1 MNHFLNF
8 KVRMIYFFLLCV
20 VYFLNLYYFD
30 FYDYKSIYLVIF
42 ILFLMYYLFDVA
54 NFDSYKVR
62 IKKILTSVI
71 INMAVFLLMYFL
83 TRNIKSVYIFFI
95 YTVAQII
102 LKCSI
107 LYFDRENVRVLILGY
122 DEIPTLKIVE
132 AIKEKKNKYKYV
144 GYVYEKEEKLE
155 NYLGKI
161 EDIEEIVEKN
171 NIQAIIFVSRK
182 QVKVYA
188 DLVVKLKFKGITV
201 VDYLGFLEREEGRVD
216 VDKIDDLWV
225 LMTTG
230 FNSFNSKLQ
239 KRIKRAFDFIA
250 SLILLV
256 VSFPFMIFTYILV
269 KKDGGPAFFKQK
281 RIGMNGKEFEIIK
294 FRSMKVHDPNK
305 FSKYASEN
313 DDRIT
318 KVGHFIRKTRLD
330 ELPQLI
336 NVFRGDMSFVGPRP
350 EWNELGH
357 DYEKKIKNYHL
368 RYAVRPGI
376 TGWAQTMYF
385 YSSTIEEVKEK
396 LEYDLYYIKYQ
407 DLFLDIV
414 ILFKTVKIVIF
425 GKGI

>member
-42 ILFLMYYLFDVA
+42 ILFLMYYLFDVV

-107 LYFDRENVRVLILGY
+107 LYFDRENIRVLILGY
-122 DEIPTLKIVE
+122 DEIPTLKIVDI
-132 AIKEKKNKYKYV
+132 IKEKKNKYKYV

-161 EDIEEIVEKN
+161 EEIEEIGEKN
-171 NIQAIIFVSRK
+171 NIQEIIFVSRK

-225 LMTTG
+225 LMSTG

-269 KKDGGPAFFKQK
+269 KRDGGPAFFKQK

>member
-1 MNHFLNF
+1 MNHLLNF
-8 KVRMIYFFLLCV
+8 RMRLIYFLLIGLA
-20 VYFLNLYYFD
+20 YEGGL
-30 FYDYKSIYLVIF
+30 FYLDIIKSRNAQLIIL
-42 ILFLMYYLFDVA
+42 ILFLLYYLFDISTF
-54 NFDSYKVR
+54 NSYKVNFKR
-62 IKKILTSVI
+62 IVTSI
-71 INMAVFLLMYFL
+71 FINFLGFL
-83 TRNIKSVYIFFI
+83 TLYLMRRDIKIVFFFLGFTLIQIFFK
-95 YTVAQII
+95 Y
-102 LKCSI
+102 LLSFFNK
-107 LYFDRENVRVLILGY
+107 ENIRVLILGY
-122 DEIPTLKIVE
+122 DTPTSKIIN
-132 AIKEKKNKYKYV
+132 ALNKKNNKYKYV
-144 GYVYEKEEKLE
+144 GYVHEEKEDLD
-155 NYLGKI
+155 NYLGKVS
-161 EDIEEIVEKN
+161 DIEEIVKKYQ
-171 NIQAIIFVSRK
+171 IHQIIFTSRK
-182 QVKVYA
+182 QVKLYA
-188 DLVVKLKFKGITV
+188 DTIVKLKLSGIAV
-201 VDYLGFLEREEGRVD
+201 SDYLGFLEKEEGKVD
-216 VDKIDDLWV
+216 VDKIDSLWV
-225 LMTTG
+225 LMTDG
-230 FNSFNSKLQ
+230 FTSFNNGLQ
-239 KRIKRAFDFIA
+239 RRIKRAFDIIT
-250 SLILLV
+250 STILLI
-256 VSFPFMIFTYILV
+256 VSFPFMIFTFILV
-269 KKDGGPAFFKQK
+269 KRDGGPAFFKQK

-294 FRSMKVHDPNK
+294 FRSMKVHDPSK

>member
-1 MNHFLNF
+1 MKHFLNF
-8 KVRMIYFFLLCV
+8 KIRTIYFTLLAISFYYLANFFNIYFAETLFL
-20 VYFLNLYYFD
+20 FL
-30 FYDYKSIYLVIF
+30 V
-42 ILFLMYYLFDVA
+42 ILFLLYYLFDIS
-54 NFDSYKVR
+54 NFDSYKVNY
-62 IKKILTSVI
+62 KKIIYSLF
-71 INMAVFLLMYFL
+71 INF
-83 TRNIKSVYIFFI
+83 IIFFI
-95 YTVAQII
+95 IFLIFANNRVNVIYFFLLYSVIQITLKYFLAFFNKKHISVA
-102 LKCSI
+102 
-107 LYFDRENVRVLILGY
+107 ILGI
-122 DEIPTLKIVE
+122 DSPTGKIIEILN
-132 AIKEKKNKYKYV
+132 KNNKFEYV
-144 GYVYEKEEKLE
+144 GYIDNENSTFS

-161 EDIEEIVEKN
+161 ESIEEIVKEN
-171 NIQAIIFVSRK
+171 NIQEIIFTSRK
-182 QVKVYA
+182 VVKKYA
-188 DLVVKLKFKGITV
+188 DLIVELKLKGITI
-201 VDYLGFLEREEGRVD
+201 VDYLGFLEKEEGKVD
-216 VDKIDDLWV
+216 IDKVDSLWI
-225 LMTTG
+225 LMTDG
-230 FNSFNSKLQ
+230 FTSFDSNFQ
-239 KRIKRAFDFIA
+239 KKVKRVFDIII
-250 SLILLV
+250 SIILLII
-256 VSFPFMIFTYILV
+256 SFPFMIFTFILV

-294 FRSMKVHDPNK
+294 FRSMKVHDPSK
-305 FSKYASEN
+305 FSKYASED

>member
-1 MNHFLNF
+1 MNHLLNF
-8 KVRMIYFFLLCV
+8 KMRLIYFLLIGL
-20 VYFLNLYYFD
+20 VYEGGL
-30 FYDYKSIYLVIF
+30 FYLDIIKSRNAQLIIL
-42 ILFLMYYLFDVA
+42 ILFLLYYLFDISTF
-54 NFDSYKVR
+54 NSYKVNFKR
-62 IKKILTSVI
+62 IVTSIFINFCGFLILYWMRRDIKI
-71 INMAVFLLMYFL
+71 VFFFL
-83 TRNIKSVYIFFI
+83 GFTLIQIFFK
-95 YTVAQII
+95 YLLTFFN
-102 LKCSI
+102 K
-107 LYFDRENVRVLILGY
+107 ENIRVLILGY
-122 DEIPTLKIVE
+122 DTPTSKIIN
-132 AIKEKKNKYKYV
+132 ALNKKNNKYEYV
-144 GYVYEKEEKLE
+144 GYVHEEKEELD
-155 NYLGKI
+155 NYLGKVF
-161 EDIEEIVEKN
+161 DIEEIVKKYQ
-171 NIQAIIFVSRK
+171 IHQIIFTSRK
-182 QVKVYA
+182 QVKLYA
-188 DLVVKLKFKGITV
+188 DTIVKLKLSGIAV
-201 VDYLGFLEREEGRVD
+201 SDYLGFLEKEEGKVD
-216 VDKIDDLWV
+216 VDKIDSLWV
-225 LMTTG
+225 LMTDG
-230 FNSFNSKLQ
+230 FTSFNNGLQ
-239 KRIKRAFDFIA
+239 RRIKRAFDIIT
-250 SLILLV
+250 STILLV
-256 VSFPFMIFTYILV
+256 VSFPFMIFTYFLV
-269 KKDGGPAFFKQK
+269 KRDGGPAFFKQK

-294 FRSMKVHDPNK
+294 FRSMKVHDPSK
-305 FSKYASEN
+305 FSKYASED

>member
-1 MNHFLNF
+1 MNHLLNF
-8 KVRMIYFFLLCV
+8 RMRLIYFLLIGLA
-20 VYFLNLYYFD
+20 YEGGL
-30 FYDYKSIYLVIF
+30 FYLDIIKSRNAQLIIL
-42 ILFLMYYLFDVA
+42 ILFLLYYLFDISTF
-54 NFDSYKVR
+54 NSYRVNL
-62 IKKILTSVI
+62 KKIMISMF
-71 INMAVFLLMYFL
+71 INFLGFLILYWMKRDIKIVFFFL
-83 TRNIKSVYIFFI
+83 GFTLIQIFFK
-95 YTVAQII
+95 Y
-102 LKCSI
+102 LLSFFNK
-107 LYFDRENVRVLILGY
+107 ENIRVLILGY
-122 DEIPTLKIVE
+122 DTPTSKIIN
-132 AIKEKKNKYKYV
+132 ALNKKNNKYEYV
-144 GYVYEKEEKLE
+144 GYVHEEKEELD
-155 NYLGKI
+155 NYLGKVS
-161 EDIEEIVEKN
+161 DIEEIVKKYQ
-171 NIQAIIFVSRK
+171 IHQIIFTSRK
-182 QVKVYA
+182 QVKIYA
-188 DLVVKLKFKGITV
+188 DTIVKLKLSEIAV
-201 VDYLGFLEREEGRVD
+201 SDYLGFLEKEEGKVD
-216 VDKIDDLWV
+216 VDKIDSLWV
-225 LMTTG
+225 LMTDG
-230 FNSFNSKLQ
+230 FTSFNNGLQ
-239 KRIKRAFDFIA
+239 RRIKRAFDIII
-250 SLILLV
+250 STILLI
-256 VSFPFMIFTYILV
+256 VSFPFMIFTFILV

-294 FRSMKVHDPNK
+294 FRSMKVHDPSK
-305 FSKYASEN
+305 FSKYASED

>member
-1 MNHFLNF
+1 MNHLLNF
-8 KVRMIYFFLLCV
+8 KMRL
-20 VYFLNLYYFD
+20 VYFLLIGLAYEGGL
-30 FYDYKSIYLVIF
+30 FYLDIIKSRNAQLIIL
-42 ILFLMYYLFDVA
+42 ILFLLYYLFDISTF
-54 NFDSYKVR
+54 NSYKVNFKR
-62 IKKILTSVI
+62 IVTSIFINFCGFLILYWMRRDIKI
-71 INMAVFLLMYFL
+71 VFFFL
-83 TRNIKSVYIFFI
+83 GFTLIQIFFK
-95 YTVAQII
+95 Y
-102 LKCSI
+102 LLSFFNK
-107 LYFDRENVRVLILGY
+107 ENIRVLILGY
-122 DEIPTLKIVE
+122 DTPTSKIIN
-132 AIKEKKNKYKYV
+132 ALNKKNNKYEYV
-144 GYVYEKEEKLE
+144 GYVHEEKEELD
-155 NYLGKI
+155 NYLGKVS
-161 EDIEEIVEKN
+161 DIEEIVKKYQ
-171 NIQAIIFVSRK
+171 IHQIIFTSRK
-182 QVKVYA
+182 QVKLYA
-188 DLVVKLKFKGITV
+188 DTIVKLKLSGIAV
-201 VDYLGFLEREEGRVD
+201 SDYLGFLEKEEGKVD
-216 VDKIDDLWV
+216 VDKIDSLWV
-225 LMTTG
+225 LMTDG
-230 FNSFNSKLQ
+230 FTSFNNGLQ
-239 KRIKRAFDFIA
+239 RRIKRAFDIII
-250 SLILLV
+250 STILLI
-256 VSFPFMIFTYILV
+256 VSFPFMIFTFILV

-294 FRSMKVHDPNK
+294 FRSMKVHDPSK

>member
-122 DEIPTLKIVE
+122 DEIPTLKIVDI
-132 AIKEKKNKYKYV
+132 IKEKKNKYKYV

-171 NIQAIIFVSRK
+171 NIQGIIFVSRK

-188 DLVVKLKFKGITV
+188 DLVVKLKFKGINV

-269 KKDGGPAFFKQK
+269 KRDGGPVFFKQK

>member
-1 MNHFLNF
+1 MNHLLNF
-8 KVRMIYFFLLCV
+8 RMRLIYFLLIGLT
-20 VYFLNLYYFD
+20 YESGL
-30 FYDYKSIYLVIF
+30 FYLDIIKSRNAQLIIL
-42 ILFLMYYLFDVA
+42 ILFLLYYLFDISTF
-54 NFDSYKVR
+54 NSYRVNL
-62 IKKILTSVI
+62 KKIMISI
-71 INMAVFLLMYFL
+71 FINFLGFLILYWMKRDTKIVFFFL
-83 TRNIKSVYIFFI
+83 GFTLIQIFFK
-95 YTVAQII
+95 Y
-102 LKCSI
+102 LLSFFNK
-107 LYFDRENVRVLILGY
+107 ENIRVLILGY
-122 DEIPTLKIVE
+122 DTPTSKIIN
-132 AIKEKKNKYKYV
+132 ALNKKNNKYEYV
-144 GYVYEKEEKLE
+144 GYVHEEKEKLD
-155 NYLGKI
+155 NYLGKVS
-161 EDIEEIVEKN
+161 DIEEIVKKYQ
-171 NIQAIIFVSRK
+171 IHQIIFTSRK
-182 QVKVYA
+182 QVKIYA
-188 DLVVKLKFKGITV
+188 DIIVKLKLSGIAV
-201 VDYLGFLEREEGRVD
+201 SDYLGFLEKEEGKVD
-216 VDKIDDLWV
+216 VDKIDSLWV
-225 LMTTG
+225 LMTDG
-230 FNSFNSKLQ
+230 FTSFNNGLQ
-239 KRIKRAFDFIA
+239 RRIKRAFDIIT
-250 SLILLV
+250 STILLI
-256 VSFPFMIFTYILV
+256 VSFPFMIFTFILV
-269 KKDGGPAFFKQK
+269 KRDGGPAFFKQK

>member
-8 KVRMIYFFLLCV
+8 KVRMIYFFLLGV

-62 IKKILTSVI
+62 IKKILTSII
-71 INMAVFLLMYFL
+71 INMAVFMLMYFL
-83 TRNIKSVYIFFI
+83 TRNIKSVYIFTI

-107 LYFDRENVRVLILGY
+107 LYFDRENIRVLILGY
-122 DEIPTLKIVE
+122 DEVPTLKIVDI
-132 AIKEKKNKYKYV
+132 IKEKKNKYKYV

-161 EDIEEIVEKN
+161 EDIEEVVEKN
-171 NIQAIIFVSRK
+171 NIQEIIFVSRK

-216 VDKIDDLWV
+216 IDKIDDLWV
-225 LMTTG
+225 LMSTG

-269 KKDGGPAFFKQK
+269 KRDGGPAFFKQK

-385 YSSTIEEVKEK
+385 YSSTLEEVKEK

-414 ILFKTVKIVIF
+414 VLFKTVKIVIF

>member
-1 MNHFLNF
+1 MNHLLNF
-8 KVRMIYFFLLCV
+8 RMRLIYFLLIGLA
-20 VYFLNLYYFD
+20 YEGGL
-30 FYDYKSIYLVIF
+30 FYLDIIKSRNAQLIIL
-42 ILFLMYYLFDVA
+42 ILFLLYYLFDISTF
-54 NFDSYKVR
+54 NSYKVNFKR
-62 IKKILTSVI
+62 IVTSIFINFLGFLILYWMKRDIKI
-71 INMAVFLLMYFL
+71 VFFFL
-83 TRNIKSVYIFFI
+83 GFTLIQIFFK
-95 YTVAQII
+95 Y
-102 LKCSI
+102 LLSFFNK
-107 LYFDRENVRVLILGY
+107 ENIRVLILGY
-122 DEIPTLKIVE
+122 DTPTLKIIN
-132 AIKEKKNKYKYV
+132 ALNKKNNKYEYV
-144 GYVYEKEEKLE
+144 GYVHEKKEELD
-155 NYLGKI
+155 NYLGKVS
-161 EDIEEIVEKN
+161 DIEEIVKKYQ
-171 NIQAIIFVSRK
+171 IHQIIFTSRK
-182 QVKVYA
+182 QVKIYA
-188 DLVVKLKFKGITV
+188 DTIVKLKLSGIAV
-201 VDYLGFLEREEGRVD
+201 SDYLGFLEKEEGKVD
-216 VDKIDDLWV
+216 VDKIDSLWI
-225 LMTTG
+225 LMTDG
-230 FNSFNSKLQ
+230 FTSFNNGLQ
-239 KRIKRAFDFIA
+239 KRIKRAFDIII
-250 SLILLV
+250 STILLI
-256 VSFPFMIFTYILV
+256 VSFPFMIFTFILV

-294 FRSMKVHDPNK
+294 FRSMKVHDPSK
-305 FSKYASEN
+305 FSKYASED

>member
-42 ILFLMYYLFDVA
+42 ILFLMYYLFDVV

-107 LYFDRENVRVLILGY
+107 LYFDRENIRVLILGY
-122 DEIPTLKIVE
+122 DEIPTLKIVDI
-132 AIKEKKNKYKYV
+132 IKEKKNKYKYV

-161 EDIEEIVEKN
+161 EEIEEIGEKN
-171 NIQAIIFVSRK
+171 NIQEIIFVSRK

-225 LMTTG
+225 LMSTG

-269 KKDGGPAFFKQK
+269 KRDGGPAFFKQK

-407 DLFLDIV
+407 DLFLDVV

>member
-8 KVRMIYFFLLCV
+8 KVRMIYFFLLGV

-62 IKKILTSVI
+62 IKKILTSII
-71 INMAVFLLMYFL
+71 INMAVFMLMYFL
-83 TRNIKSVYIFFI
+83 TRNIKSVYIFAI

-107 LYFDRENVRVLILGY
+107 LYFDRENIRVLILGY
-122 DEIPTLKIVE
+122 DEVPTLKIVE
-132 AIKEKKNKYKYV
+132 VIKEKKNKYKYV

-161 EDIEEIVEKN
+161 EDIEEVVEKN
-171 NIQAIIFVSRK
+171 NIQEIIFVSRK

-225 LMTTG
+225 LMSTG

-269 KKDGGPAFFKQK
+269 KRDGGPAFFKQK

>member
-95 YTVAQII
+95 YTLAQII

-107 LYFDRENVRVLILGY
+107 LYFDRENIRVLILGY
-122 DEIPTLKIVE
+122 DEIPTLKIVDI
-132 AIKEKKNKYKYV
+132 IKEKKNKYKYV

-161 EDIEEIVEKN
+161 EEIEEIGEKN
-171 NIQAIIFVSRK
+171 NIQEIIFVSRK

-225 LMTTG
+225 LMSTG
-230 FNSFNSKLQ
+230 FNSFSY
-239 KRIKRAFDFIA
+239 
-250 SLILLV
+250 
-256 VSFPFMIFTYILV
+256 T
-269 KKDGGPAFFKQK
+269 
-281 RIGMNGKEFEIIK
+281 
-294 FRSMKVHDPNK
+294 
-305 FSKYASEN
+305 
-313 DDRIT
+313 
-318 KVGHFIRKTRLD
+318 
-330 ELPQLI
+330 
-336 NVFRGDMSFVGPRP
+336 
-350 EWNELGH
+350 
-357 DYEKKIKNYHL
+357 
-368 RYAVRPGI
+368 
-376 TGWAQTMYF
+376 
-385 YSSTIEEVKEK
+385 
-396 LEYDLYYIKYQ
+396 
-407 DLFLDIV
+407 
-414 ILFKTVKIVIF
+414 
-425 GKGI
+425 

>member
-1 MNHFLNF
+1 MNHFLNLKIRTLYYGLLATLF
-8 KVRMIYFFLLCV
+8 WGLSNFFNIYSGKILIFSLLVLFLL
-20 VYFLNLYYFD
+20 
-30 FYDYKSIYLVIF
+30 
-42 ILFLMYYLFDVA
+42 YYLFEISS
-54 NFDSYKVR
+54 FYSYKVNP
-62 IKKILTSVI
+62 KKILTSCM
-71 INMAVFLLMYFL
+71 INAIV
-83 TRNIKSVYIFFI
+83 FFI
-95 YTVAQII
+95 LYLVYREIN
-102 LKCSI
+102 I
-107 LYFDRENVRVLILGY
+107 LYFFGAFSIVQVILKYCLAFLNTEHIRVMILGV
-122 DEIPTLKIVE
+122 DIPTFKIIDVLNDQ
-132 AIKEKKNKYKYV
+132 KNKFEYV
-144 GYVYEKEEKLE
+144 GYIDDKDLSLPRC
-155 NYLGKI
+155 LGKI
-161 EDIEEIVEKN
+161 EDIEEVVEKN
-171 NIQAIIFVSRK
+171 SIQEIIFVSRK

-188 DLVVKLKFKGITV
+188 DLVVKLKFKGVNV
-201 VDYLGFLEREEGRVD
+201 VDYLGFLEKEEGKVD
-216 VDKIDDLWV
+216 VDKIDSLWV
-225 LMTTG
+225 LMTDG
-230 FNSFNSKLQ
+230 FTSFNNRLQ
-239 KRIKRAFDFIA
+239 RRIKRAFDIIT
-250 SLILLV
+250 STILLV
-256 VSFPFMIFTYILV
+256 ASFPFMIFTYILV
-269 KKDGGPAFFKQK
+269 KRDGGPAFFKQK
-281 RIGMNGKEFEIIK
+281 RIGMNGEEFEIIK

>member
-1 MNHFLNF
+1 MNHLLNF
-8 KVRMIYFFLLCV
+8 RMRL
-20 VYFLNLYYFD
+20 VYFLLIGLAYEGGL
-30 FYDYKSIYLVIF
+30 FYLDIIKSRNAQLIIL
-42 ILFLMYYLFDVA
+42 ILFLLYYLFDISTFNSYRV
-54 NFDSYKVR
+54 NF
-62 IKKILTSVI
+62 KKIMISMF
-71 INMAVFLLMYFL
+71 INFLGFLILYWMRRDVKIVFFFL
-83 TRNIKSVYIFFI
+83 GFTLIQIFFK
-95 YTVAQII
+95 Y
-102 LKCSI
+102 LLSFFNK
-107 LYFDRENVRVLILGY
+107 ENIRVLILGY
-122 DEIPTLKIVE
+122 DTPTSKIIN
-132 AIKEKKNKYKYV
+132 ALNKKNNKYEYV
-144 GYVYEKEEKLE
+144 GYVHEEKEELD
-155 NYLGKI
+155 NYLGKVS
-161 EDIEEIVEKN
+161 DIEEIVKKYQ
-171 NIQAIIFVSRK
+171 IHQIIFTSRK
-182 QVKVYA
+182 QVKIYA
-188 DLVVKLKFKGITV
+188 DTIVKLKLSGIAV
-201 VDYLGFLEREEGRVD
+201 SDYLGFLEKEEGKVD
-216 VDKIDDLWV
+216 VDKIDSLWI
-225 LMTTG
+225 LMTDG
-230 FNSFNSKLQ
+230 FTSFNNGLQ
-239 KRIKRAFDFIA
+239 RRIKRAFDIIT
-250 SLILLV
+250 STILLV
-256 VSFPFMIFTYILV
+256 VSFPFMIFTFILV

-294 FRSMKVHDPNK
+294 FRSMKVHDPSK
-305 FSKYASEN
+305 FSKYASED

>member
-107 LYFDRENVRVLILGY
+107 LYFDRENIRVLILGY
-122 DEIPTLKIVE
+122 DEVPTLKIVE
-132 AIKEKKNKYKYV
+132 ALKERKNKYKYV

-161 EDIEEIVEKN
+161 EDIEEVVEKN
-171 NIQAIIFVSRK
+171 SIQEIIFVSRK

-201 VDYLGFLEREEGRVD
+201 VDYLGFLEREERRVD

-225 LMTTG
+225 LMSTG

-269 KKDGGPAFFKQK
+269 KRDGGPAFFKQK

-414 ILFKTVKIVIF
+414 VLFKTVKIVIF

>member
-1 MNHFLNF
+1 MNHLLNF
-8 KVRMIYFFLLCV
+8 RMRLIYFLLIGMA
-20 VYFLNLYYFD
+20 YESGL
-30 FYDYKSIYLVIF
+30 FYLDIIKSRNAQLIIL
-42 ILFLMYYLFDVA
+42 ILFLLYYLFDISTF
-54 NFDSYKVR
+54 NSYKVNFKR
-62 IKKILTSVI
+62 IATSIFINFLGFLILYWMKRDI
-71 INMAVFLLMYFL
+71 GIVFFFL
-83 TRNIKSVYIFFI
+83 GFTLVQIFFK
-95 YTVAQII
+95 Y
-102 LKCSI
+102 LLSFFNK
-107 LYFDRENVRVLILGY
+107 ENIRVLILGY
-122 DEIPTLKIVE
+122 DTPTLKIIN
-132 AIKEKKNKYKYV
+132 ALNKKNNKYEYV
-144 GYVYEKEEKLE
+144 GYVHEEKEELD
-155 NYLGKI
+155 NYLGKVS
-161 EDIEEIVEKN
+161 DIKEIVKKYQ
-171 NIQAIIFVSRK
+171 IHQIIFTSRK
-182 QVKVYA
+182 QVKIYA
-188 DLVVKLKFKGITV
+188 DTIVKLKLSGIAIS
-201 VDYLGFLEREEGRVD
+201 DYLGFLEREEGKVD
-216 VDKIDDLWV
+216 VDKIDSLWI
-225 LMTTG
+225 LMTDG
-230 FNSFNSKLQ
+230 FTSFSDGLQ
-239 KRIKRAFDFIA
+239 KRIKRAFDIIT
-250 SLILLV
+250 SIILLI

-269 KKDGGPAFFKQK
+269 KRDGGPAFFKQK

-385 YSSTIEEVKEK
+385 YSSTIKEVKEK

>member
-107 LYFDRENVRVLILGY
+107 LYFDRENIRVLILGY
-122 DEIPTLKIVE
+122 DEIPTLKIVDI
-132 AIKEKKNKYKYV
+132 IKEKKNKYKYV

-161 EDIEEIVEKN
+161 EDIEEVVEKN
-171 NIQAIIFVSRK
+171 NIQEIIFVSRK

-294 FRSMKVHDPNK
+294 FRSMKVHDPSK

>member
-8 KVRMIYFFLLCV
+8 KVRMIYFFLLGV

-107 LYFDRENVRVLILGY
+107 LYFDRENIRVLILGY
-122 DEIPTLKIVE
+122 DEIPTLKIVDI
-132 AIKEKKNKYKYV
+132 IKEKKNKYKYV

-161 EDIEEIVEKN
+161 EEIEEIGEKN
-171 NIQAIIFVSRK
+171 NIQEIIFVSRK

-225 LMTTG
+225 LMSTG

-269 KKDGGPAFFKQK
+269 KRDGGPAFFKQK

-414 ILFKTVKIVIF
+414 ILFKTVKIVVF

>member
-1 MNHFLNF
+1 MNHLLNF
-8 KVRMIYFFLLCV
+8 KMRLIYFLLIGLA
-20 VYFLNLYYFD
+20 YESGLFYLNIINSQNAQL
-30 FYDYKSIYLVIF
+30 IIF
-42 ILFLMYYLFDVA
+42 ILFLLYYLFDISTF
-54 NFDSYKVR
+54 NSYRVNL
-62 IKKILTSVI
+62 KKIMISI
-71 INMAVFLLMYFL
+71 FINFLGFLILYWMRRDVKIVFFFL
-83 TRNIKSVYIFFI
+83 GFTLIQIFFK
-95 YTVAQII
+95 Y
-102 LKCSI
+102 LLSFFNK
-107 LYFDRENVRVLILGY
+107 ENIRVLILGY
-122 DEIPTLKIVE
+122 DTPTSKIIN
-132 AIKEKKNKYKYV
+132 ALNKKNNKYEYV
-144 GYVYEKEEKLE
+144 GYVHEEKEELD
-155 NYLGKI
+155 NYLGKVS
-161 EDIEEIVEKN
+161 DIEEIVKKYQ
-171 NIQAIIFVSRK
+171 IHQIIFTSRK
-182 QVKVYA
+182 QVKLYA
-188 DLVVKLKFKGITV
+188 DTIVKLKLSGIAV
-201 VDYLGFLEREEGRVD
+201 SDYLGFLEKEEGKVD
-216 VDKIDDLWV
+216 VDKIDSLWI
-225 LMTTG
+225 LMTDG
-230 FNSFNSKLQ
+230 FTSFSDGLQ
-239 KRIKRAFDFIA
+239 KRIKRAFDIIT
-250 SLILLV
+250 STILLI
-256 VSFPFMIFTYILV
+256 VSFPFMIFTFILV
-269 KKDGGPAFFKQK
+269 KKDGEPAFFKQK

-294 FRSMKVHDPNK
+294 FRSMKVHDPSK
-305 FSKYASEN
+305 FSKYASED